1 MNRLMKKV
9 YLIAAL
15 FVALFASSAEAQEL
29 EIRIQV
35 NHSQLQGVD
44 NTKYENMQKALNEFV
59 TNQIWTNNVFKTEER
74 IKCNMLLNI
83 TKEVYSDEFQG
94 TLQVV
99 SSRPVYGTGYDSPM
113 LNILDKNIQFK
124 YADGETLIFN
134 ENSHDELTSLIAYY
148 VYIIIGFDY
157 DSFGKMGGTPYF
169 EKAQKI
175 VNNAQGSNFA
185 GWKSFETNK
194 RNRYWLA
201 ENLMNSIYAPVR
213 EYIYKYHRLGLDLMG
228 TRLADGCASIAEGM
242 NDLLKVH
249 RQKSDSYLMSIFFDA
264 KADEIVNIFS
274 NSSDQAQQNKVYN
287 FLKEIDASNLS
298 KYDKIKK
305 K

>member
-1 MNRLMKKV
+1 MNRLMKKA

-15 FVALFASSAEAQEL
+15 FVALFALSAEAQEL

>member
-1 MNRLMKKV
+1 MNRLLKPA

-15 FVALFASSAEAQEL
+15 FVALFASSADAQEL
-29 EIRIQV
+29 DIRIQV

-59 TNQIWTNNVFKTEER
+59 TNQSWTNKVFKTEER
-74 IKCNMLLNI
+74 IKCNILINI

-94 TLQVV
+94 TMQVV

-124 YADGETLIFN
+124 YADGETLTFN
-134 ENSHDELTSLIAYY
+134 ENSHYELTSLVAYY

-175 VNNAQGSNFA
+175 VNNAQGSNYA

-201 ENLMNSIYAPVR
+201 ENLMNSVYAPIR
-213 EYIYKYHRLGLDLMG
+213 EYVYKYHRLGLDLMG
-228 TRLADGCASIAEGM
+228 TRLADGCTSIAEGM

-249 RQKSDSYLMSIFFDA
+249 RQKSGSYLMSIFFDA

-274 NSSDQAQQNKVYN
+274 NSSDQTQQNKVYN

>member
-1 MNRLMKKV
+1 MIL
-9 YLIAAL
+9 LACAI
-15 FVALFASSAEAQEL
+15 VALFANSAVAQEL

-44 NTKYENMQKALNEFV
+44 NSKYESMQKALNEFV

-113 LNILDKNIQFK
+113 LNILDKNVQFK

-175 VNNAQGSNFA
+175 VNNAQGSNYS

-201 ENLMNSIYAPVR
+201 ENLMNSVYAPIR

-242 NDLLKVH
+242 NDLMKVH

>member
-1 MNRLMKKV
+1 MNWLRKSA
-9 YLIAAL
+9 YLLVAL
-15 FVALFASSAEAQEL
+15 FVTIIATSVSAQEL

-74 IKCNMLLNI
+74 IKCNMLLTI

-99 SSRPVYGTGYDSPM
+99 SSRPVFGTGYDSPM

-175 VNNAQGSNFA
+175 VNNAQGSNYA
-185 GWKSFETNK
+185 GWKSFEANK

-201 ENLMNSIYAPVR
+201 ENLMNSVYAPIR

>member
-1 MNRLMKKV
+1 MNRLMKRA

-15 FVALFASSAEAQEL
+15 FVAIFAQSAAAQEL

-35 NHSQLQGVD
+35 SHSQLQGVD

-83 TKEVYSDEFQG
+83 TKEVYSDEFQA

-175 VNNAQGSNFA
+175 VNNAQGSF
-185 GWKSFETNK
+185 
-194 RNRYWLA
+194 YC
-201 ENLMNSIYAPVR
+201 SI
-213 EYIYKYHRLGLDLMG
+213 IY
-228 TRLADGCASIAEGM
+228 
-242 NDLLKVH
+242 
-249 RQKSDSYLMSIFFDA
+249 
-264 KADEIVNIFS
+264 
-274 NSSDQAQQNKVYN
+274 
-287 FLKEIDASNLS
+287 
-298 KYDKIKK
+298 
-305 K
+305 

>member
-1 MNRLMKKV
+1 MKLT

-15 FVALFASSAEAQEL
+15 FVAIIAQSAAAQEL

-35 NHSQLQGVD
+35 SHAQLQGVD
-44 NTKYENMQKALNEFV
+44 NSKYENMQKALNEFV

-175 VNNAQGSNFA
+175 VNNAQGSNYA

-201 ENLMNSIYAPVR
+201 ENLMNSIYAPIR

>member
-1 MNRLMKKV
+1 MNRLMKRA

-15 FVALFASSAEAQEL
+15 FVAIFAQSAAAQEL

-35 NHSQLQGVD
+35 SHAQLQGVD
-44 NTKYENMQKALNEFV
+44 NSKYENMQKALNEFV

-175 VNNAQGSNFA
+175 VNNAQGSNYA

-201 ENLMNSIYAPVR
+201 ENLMNSIYAPIR

>member
-1 MNRLMKKV
+1 MKRAF
-9 YLIAAL
+9 LIAAL
-15 FVALFASSAEAQEL
+15 FVAIFAQSTAAQEL

-35 NHSQLQGVD
+35 SHSQLQGVD

-83 TKEVYSDEFQG
+83 TKEVYSDEFQA

-175 VNNAQGSNFA
+175 VNNAQGSNYA

-201 ENLMNSIYAPVR
+201 ENLMNSIYAPIR

>member
-1 MNRLMKKV
+1 MNRLMKRA

-15 FVALFASSAEAQEL
+15 FVAIFAQSAAAQEL

-35 NHSQLQGVD
+35 SHAQLQGVD
-44 NTKYENMQKALNEFV
+44 NSKYENMQKALNEFV

-83 TKEVYSDEFQG
+83 TKEVYSDEFQA

-175 VNNAQGSNFA
+175 VNNAQGSNYA

-201 ENLMNSIYAPVR
+201 ENLMNSVYAPIR

-228 TRLADGCASIAEGM
+228 TRLADGCTSIAEGM

>member
-1 MNRLMKKV
+1 MNRLMKRA

-15 FVALFASSAEAQEL
+15 FVAIFAQSAAAQEL

-35 NHSQLQGVD
+35 SHSQLQGVD
-44 NTKYENMQKALNEFV
+44 NSKYENMQKALNEFV

-175 VNNAQGSNFA
+175 VNNAQGSNYA

-201 ENLMNSIYAPVR
+201 ENLMNSIYAPIR

>member
-1 MNRLMKKV
+1 MNRLMKRA

-15 FVALFASSAEAQEL
+15 FVAIFAQSAAAQEL

-35 NHSQLQGVD
+35 SHSQLQGVD
-44 NTKYENMQKALNEFV
+44 NSKYENMQKALNEFV

-83 TKEVYSDEFQG
+83 TKEVYSDEFQA

-175 VNNAQGSNFA
+175 VNNAQGSNYA

-201 ENLMNSIYAPVR
+201 ENLMNSIYAPIR

-228 TRLADGCASIAEGM
+228 TRIADGCASIAEGM

>member
-1 MNRLMKKV
+1 MNRLMKLT

-15 FVALFASSAEAQEL
+15 FVAIFAQSAAAQEL

-35 NHSQLQGVD
+35 SHSQLQGVD

-83 TKEVYSDEFQG
+83 TKEVYSDEFQA

-175 VNNAQGSNFA
+175 VNNAQGSNYA

-201 ENLMNSIYAPVR
+201 ENLMNSIYAPIR

>member
-1 MNRLMKKV
+1 MNRLRYSI
-9 YLIAAL
+9 YLVVVL
-15 FVALFASSAEAQEL
+15 FVTFFVTNASAQEL

-74 IKCNMLLNI
+74 IKCNMVLTI

-113 LNILDKNIQFK
+113 LNLLDRNIQFK
-124 YADGETLIFN
+124 YADGETLTFN

-175 VNNAQGSNFA
+175 VNNALGSNYA

-201 ENLMNSIYAPVR
+201 ENLMNSVYAPIR
-213 EYIYKYHRLGLDLMG
+213 EYIYKYHRLGLDLMS
-228 TRLADGCASIAEGM
+228 TRLADGCTSIAEGM
-242 NDLLKVH
+242 NDLLKVY

-274 NSSDQAQQNKVYN
+274 NSSDQTQQNKVYN